1 MKTQFALAVFWM
13 VAAPMPHAADTAGAN
28 PDAVRQYE
36 SGGPVAALR
45 HYEQRTAKA
54 VNDPAARQ
62 QVESEL
68 AQILTDQATFEA
80 KRFVCTQLAIIG
92 TAASVPATAKLLDRD
107 DTVGIACLAL
117 ATNPSAEAGEVL
129 REALGR
135 LKGEALAQVINTLG
149 NRRDREAVSALI
161 EFTRSGEPGAAGA
174 AYLALGKIGTQPAR
188 TALAQARQ
196 RNDPAV
202 ADAVAAGS
210 FLFAERLVAQNRR
223 PGAIR
228 IYDQLLASNQPGQVR
243 RGAFEALLRLDEDGG
258 LQRAIDALTGTE
270 DLFKPSAI
278 SAVTDMKSPQAS
290 GSFATVLPKLEPGLQ
305 ALLLDALAGR
315 GDAEARRA
323 VAAQIESPHALVRS
337 AAISNLGRIGTA
349 SDVPLLVQAALRA
362 ARAGDPVRG
371 NASDVPELAQAAQ
384 AAKEPSELKLIESA
398 LAGLQGGAAVDQAL
412 IAQLRNRMAGPKTPF
427 LAALVRRANPPSL
440 RVFLAEAGGTSPE
453 MVKLAFQG
461 LTRVGTAADLPAIL
475 KALGSLKAESVRA
488 EAVEATSQL
497 LSRVGTPTENAAAIR
512 EAIEAAP
519 GLAEMQ
525 TFLPLLAVCPDA
537 EGLALVAKASADAD
551 ASVRDLGLRT
561 LADWPDPSAWGPLSD
576 SYAKAASETERV
588 LVLRGLTRLLGE
600 QNAHPSPEVV
610 GRYRTLL
617 AGAKSDTDR
626 KLILGALAGC
636 HHRDALTLA
645 VEQVSQP
652 GVRAEARLAV
662 MKVAEAI
669 KAQHPEAAAAALQQI
684 DRN

>member
-1 MKTQFALAVFWM
+1 MKTSLLFAVLWF
-13 VAAPMPHAADTAGAN
+13 VAAPMPQAADTAGAN

-45 HYEQRTAKA
+45 HYEQEAAKA

-62 QVESEL
+62 QIESEL
-68 AQILTDQATFEA
+68 AHMLTDQATFEA

-117 ATNPSAEAGEVL
+117 ATNPSAEAGQVL

-149 NRRDREAVSALI
+149 NRRDREAVSALL
-161 EFTRSGEPGAAGA
+161 EFTRSEEPGAAGA

-278 SAVTDMKSPQAS
+278 SAVTDMKNPQAS
-290 GSFATVLPKLEPGLQ
+290 GSFATVLPKLEPNLQ

-315 GDAEARRA
+315 GDAEARNA

-349 SDVPLLVQAALRA
+349 SDVPLLV
-362 ARAGDPVRG
+362 
-371 NASDVPELAQAAQ
+371 QAAQ

-440 RVFLAEAGGTSPE
+440 PVFLAEAEGTSPE

-519 GLAEMQ
+519 GLAGMQ

-626 KLILGALAGC
+626 KLILGAIAGC
-636 HHRDALTLA
+636 HHPDALDLA
-645 VEQVSQP
+645 VEQLGQP
-652 GVRAEARLAV
+652 GVRAEARLAIT
-662 MKVAEAI
+662 KIAEAI
-669 KAQHPEAAAAALQQI
+669 KARHPEAAAAALQQI